1 MANWNEIKKS
11 ATNVAKNTIRK
22 TSELA
27 ENATMQMKLS
37 ALRVKRDELYKNL
50 GKLTYKQLKLGTSQA
65 ESIAKTIKDLDKVS
79 YEIAK
84 QKEKIETVKA
94 ERELA
99 KEQRKMEQEA
109 ADKMEEEFLM
119 SEVQTMINSDAPDF
133 DEATLEQDVI

>member
-11 ATNVAKNTIRK
+11 AVGVAKTTIRK
-22 TSELA
+22 TGELA
-27 ENATMQMKLS
+27 ENATMQMKLTT
-37 ALRVKRDELYKNL
+37 LRAKRDDLYKNL

-84 QKEKIETVKA
+84 QKEKIENVKA

-99 KEQRKMEQEA
+99 KEQRRMEQEN

-119 SEVQTMINSDAPDF
+119 NEVQTFINSSQDDF
-133 DEATLEQDVI
+133 DPASLEQDVI